1 MHDTERKPETKPALG
16 GWTGWLLQ
24 RLRATRRREPRL
36 QLLER
41 ITLAPRQSLA
51 LVEADGRRLLVA
63 TSADGGPAFYAL
75 DRRTA
80 GLDRRRAGVDGRKA
94 GAAESSAR
102 ETVQRAARVSW

>member
-1 MHDTERKPETKPALG
+1 MAVKREMKRGTELQETNRKPESKPAIG
-16 GWTGWLLQ
+16 GWTGWLLG
-24 RLRATRRREPRL
+24 RLARTGRHEPRL

-75 DRRTA
+75 DGCT
-80 GLDRRRAGVDGRKA
+80 A
-94 GAAESSAR
+94 GAARGSVR
-102 ETVQRAARVSW
+102 ENSNRSARVSW